1 MVKFITITTLV
12 VFTWALQSFFIWC
25 FWDDIM
31 VDIFNVKDITY
42 WQAVLLAWIPMLVF
56 KDQMVDKDLVKD
68 VMEGK

>member
-31 VDIFNVKDITY
+31 VDIFNVNDITY

-56 KDQMVDKDLVKD
+56 KHNMVDKDLVKD
-68 VMEGK
+68 IVEGK

>member
-56 KDQMVDKDLVKD
+56 KHNMVDKDLVKD
-68 VMEGK
+68 IVEGK

>member
-12 VFTWALQSFFIWC
+12 VFAWALQSFFIWC

-56 KDQMVDKDLVKD
+56 KHNMVDKDLVKD
-68 VMEGK
+68 IVEGK